1 MHSVFVGI
9 GGNIGDKPL
18 VFRQARGLIDEIM
31 GNIILSSS
39 IYESPPW
46 GFESE
51 DTFWNQVL
59 KIVTNLSPAELLGG
73 INRIEGIF
81 GRKRTST
88 GYSSRQMDIDILYFD
103 DLILETEEL
112 TIPHPLLH
120 KRMFVLAP
128 LCEIAPDFIH
138 PVLRL
143 TSKEMKGNCTD
154 KSVVSRH
161 LKNI

>member
-9 GGNIGDKPL
+9 GGNIGDKL
-18 VFRQARGLIDEIM
+18 LNFRKAEKLIDEIM
-31 GNIILSSS
+31 GNIILASS

-46 GFESE
+46 GFKSN

-59 KIVTNLSPAELLGG
+59 KIETNLPPTGLLEK
-73 INRIEGIF
+73 IHRIEGMF
-81 GRKRTST
+81 GRERSST

-103 DLILETEEL
+103 DLILETEKL

-120 KRMFVLAP
+120 KRMFVLTP

-138 PVLRL
+138 PALKL
-143 TSKEMKGNCTD
+143 TSKQMKDNCTD
-154 KSVVSRH
+154 KSVVS
-161 LKNI
+161 KTV